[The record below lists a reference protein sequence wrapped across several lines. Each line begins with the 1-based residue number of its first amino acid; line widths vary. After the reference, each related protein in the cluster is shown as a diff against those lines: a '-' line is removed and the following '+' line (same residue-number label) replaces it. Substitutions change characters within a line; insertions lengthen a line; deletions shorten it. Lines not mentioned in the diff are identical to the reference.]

1 MWNGC
6 TTASVGLSTVCRF
19 LRINYDV
26 FSQYIFVG
34 PKIINK
40 IPDTILNVNVLQI
53 LTITSVGFVLF
64 AVMWVTK
71 IEEYLEERERQQH
84 ESETRT

>member
-1 MWNGC
+1 M
-6 TTASVGLSTVCRF
+6 RF
-19 LRINYDV
+19 SAVWRFPRVNYDV